1 MSFGDPAVRIK
12 KSLGREAF
20 EGDAGP
26 DQAIAS
32 AVYYEN
38 LCMHS
43 ISLVLVSVVVKC

>member
-1 MSFGDPAVRIK
+1 MSFGDPAARIK

-38 LCMHS
+38 LCMHGF
-43 ISLVLVSVVVKC
+43 SLVAPAAVVKW

>member
-38 LCMHS
+38 LCMHAF
-43 ISLVLVSVVVKC
+43 SLVVMATVVKW

>member
-32 AVYYEN
+32 AAYYEN
-38 LCMHS
+38 LCMHAF
-43 ISLVLVSVVVKC
+43 SLVVSPPVVKW

>member
-1 MSFGDPAVRIK
+1 MSLSDPAVRIK

-32 AVYYEN
+32 VAYYEN
-38 LCMHS
+38 LCMHAL
-43 ISLVLVSVVVKC
+43 SLTRDAEAVKW

>member
-1 MSFGDPAVRIK
+1 MSLSDPAVRIK

-38 LCMHS
+38 LCMHAF
-43 ISLVLVSVVVKC
+43 SLVLGAPVVKW